1 MSMKTNTENSAMWID
16 DVPISSDKIVK
27 LIRQQGSLPQLVKD
41 WILENTLSSVHIEQE
56 KQEELLNNYRSSNQ
70 LTSDESFSN
79 HLQKRHLDKPLL
91 MKMLLRP
98 HQVVRYREERW
109 GPFAQSLYLENKERF
124 DLVTYWRLESSNAD
138 VMQEIYFRLKDGE
151 ESWDGLARQ
160 FPGAPADATALQG
173 PISVAEVE
181 APILEVLRESETGRV
196 LRPLR
201 VGSQTVV
208 TALEKFQPSTFGDE
222 VRTALLRQAFDEWM
236 SQECSKMLNKIRFPE

>member
-1 MSMKTNTENSAMWID
+1 MSLSTDTENAAMWIN
-16 DVPISSDKIVK
+16 DVPLSSNETIK
-27 LIRQQGSLPQLVKD
+27 LIRQQGSLPQL
-41 WILENTLSSVHIEQE
+41 IENWVLDKTLAQTHISPEIQ
-56 KQEELLNNYRSSNQ
+56 QNLLNKYKTDNQ
-70 LTSDESFSN
+70 LTSDEAYAD
-79 HLQKRHLDKPLL
+79 HLQNRHINEALLLKILIRPL
-91 MKMLLRP
+91 
-98 HQVVRYREERW
+98 QVLHYREERW
-109 GPFAQSLYLENKERF
+109 GPFTQSLYLQHKDQF
-124 DLVTYWRLESSNAD
+124 DLVSYYRLESSNAD

-173 PISVAEVE
+173 PISVAEVA
-181 APILEVLRESETGRV
+181 APILEVIRESEPGRV

>member
-1 MSMKTNTENSAMWID
+1 
-16 DVPISSDKIVK
+16 
-27 LIRQQGSLPQLVKD
+27 L
-41 WILENTLSSVHIEQE
+41 H
-56 KQEELLNNYRSSNQ
+56 
-70 LTSDESFSN
+70 
-79 HLQKRHLDKPLL
+79 
-91 MKMLLRP
+91 
-98 HQVVRYREERW
+98 YREERW
-109 GPFAQSLYLENKERF
+109 GPFTQSLYLQHKDQF
-124 DLVTYWRLESSNAD
+124 DLVSYYRLESSNAD

-236 SQECSKMLNKIRFPE
+236 TQECSKMLNKIRFPE

>member
-1 MSMKTNTENSAMWID
+1 MSLSTDTENAAMWIN
-16 DVPISSDKIVK
+16 DVPLSSNETIK
-27 LIRQQGSLPQLVKD
+27 LIRQQGSLPQLIEN
-41 WILENTLSSVHIEQE
+41 WILDKTLAQTHISPEIQ
-56 KQEELLNNYRSSNQ
+56 QNLLNKYRTDNQ
-70 LTSDESFSN
+70 LTSDEAYAD
-79 HLQKRHLDKPLL
+79 HLQNRHINEALLLKILIRPL
-91 MKMLLRP
+91 
-98 HQVVRYREERW
+98 QVLHYREERW
-109 GPFAQSLYLENKERF
+109 GPFTQSLYLQHKDQF
-124 DLVTYWRLESSNAD
+124 DLVSYYRLESSNAD

-181 APILEVLRESETGRV
+181 APILEVLRESEPGRV

>member
-1 MSMKTNTENSAMWID
+1 MSLSTDTENAAMWIN
-16 DVPISSDKIVK
+16 DVPLSSNETIK
-27 LIRQQGSLPQLVKD
+27 LIRQQGSLPQLIEN
-41 WILENTLSSVHIEQE
+41 WILDKTLAQTHISPEIQ
-56 KQEELLNNYRSSNQ
+56 QNLLNKYRTDNQ
-70 LTSDESFSN
+70 LTSDEAYAD
-79 HLQKRHLDKPLL
+79 HLQNRHINEALLLKILIRPL
-91 MKMLLRP
+91 
-98 HQVVRYREERW
+98 QVLHYREERW
-109 GPFAQSLYLENKERF
+109 GPFTQSLYLQHKDQF
-124 DLVTYWRLESSNAD
+124 DLVSYYRLESSNAD

-181 APILEVLRESETGRV
+181 APILEVLRESEPGRV

-236 SQECSKMLNKIRFPE
+236 TQECSKMLNKIRFPE